1 MAVPSLAEYSVA
13 ANDDM
18 RFGEGTEV
26 YGHLHANGGI
36 RFDGLAHNIVSSSLE
51 SYSDPD
57 HSGGDE
63 FGVHTHVF
71 PTDPLPPAEVPD
83 REDVFEAGR
92 EFPLPTIDFVGL
104 TTDLASIK
112 SEAQASGE
120 YYPASGYYGYH
131 ITLKTD
137 DTYDLYVVTRLQS
150 PPRSYCYNNQNQ
162 DGWGTWSV
170 GQESFIGNE
179 EIPENGLLFFED
191 HVWVDGQID
200 GARLTIAAGR
210 FPDSPSTRRS
220 ITVNNDLLYTNYDGD
235 DVIALIAQDDI
246 NVGLYSEDDLQIDA
260 ALVAQNGRVGRYFY
274 PTQTVYWIFYV
285 NACTPYDVR
294 SELTL
299 NGTII
304 TNERYGFAYDGGNGY
319 QIRNLNYDANL
330 LYSPP
335 PSFPLTSDQYEI
347 LKWREVE

>member
-1 MAVPSLAEYSVA
+1 MSKIKIVFILLI
-13 ANDDM
+13 
-18 RFGEGTEV
+18 G
-26 YGHLHANGGI
+26 YGLYKSYIAFTNFEIGVSD
-36 RFDGLAHNIVSSSLE
+36 RIVKL
-51 SYSDPD
+51 
-57 HSGGDE
+57 DE
-63 FGVHTHVF
+63 A
-71 PTDPLPPAEVPD
+71 TD
-83 REDVFEAGR
+83 FER
-92 EFPLPTIDFVGL
+92 
-104 TTDLASIK
+104 
-112 SEAQASGE
+112 Q
-120 YYPASGYYGYH
+120 
-131 ITLKTD
+131 
-137 DTYDLYVVTRLQS
+137 
-150 PPRSYCYNNQNQ
+150 
-162 DGWGTWSV
+162 
-170 GQESFIGNE
+170 
-179 EIPENGLLFFED
+179 
-191 HVWVDGQID
+191 
-200 GARLTIAAGR
+200 
-210 FPDSPSTRRS
+210 
-220 ITVNNDLLYTNYDGD
+220 D